1 MSKILEILSNFARN
15 EILVFFV
22 LKGPQDA
29 MFDKNR
35 FFQTFSSF
43 SKVRGKKRTV
53 KLLMT
58 GQSGWGLD
66 HYKDPLIVLV
76 VLWG

>member
-1 MSKILEILSNFARN
+1 MSIFLYRNWIVHGWYKNQKMSKILEILSNFARN

-22 LKGPQDA
+22 LKVPQDA

-58 GQSGWGLD
+58 GQ
-66 HYKDPLIVLV
+66 
-76 VLWG
+76 